1 MSMIAGLLALPF
13 LVWSWLRHDNQEDG
27 DLAVG
32 VIGVI
37 VLSATAAGL
46 VWFALG

>member
-1 MSMIAGLLALPF
+1 MIVGLLALPF

-32 VIGVI
+32 IIGLI
-37 VLSATAAGL
+37 AISATGAGL
-46 VWFALG
+46 IWYAFA